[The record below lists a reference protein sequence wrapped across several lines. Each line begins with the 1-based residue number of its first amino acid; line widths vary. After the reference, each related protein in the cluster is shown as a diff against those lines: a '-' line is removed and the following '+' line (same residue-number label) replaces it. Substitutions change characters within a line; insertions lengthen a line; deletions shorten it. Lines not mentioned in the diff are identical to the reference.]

1 MTENK
6 FSESEQRLLRSL
18 AQKKNNTGSIL
29 ELSRIYLRTGRAGQ
43 ALILL
48 SGLAERQGTAL
59 KSLALALSGRNTE
72 AIALAS
78 FSADPKEDPHLLH
91 MLGYWLNQQGCF
103 AQALDIFRVALPG
116 AGNDAGIRHDY
127 AIALHR
133 TGSLQ
138 DALSQYEAAFSLDG
152 ENPHLGFNLA
162 LALEQSD
169 ELDEA
174 LLQIGRVLAI
184 SPDHLGALY
193 RRSYLQRLLCD
204 WKNYPSGLAE
214 LSAAFERHLQEP
226 GEEMISPYGM
236 NIHFPDGKLHDRA
249 AACYASQITA
259 LAMKQGPLQPFKP
272 CKESGRLNIGYL
284 SPDFNSHAVGGL
296 VSGLFACHD
305 RQRFKVFAYSLAQ
318 RGDAIQKEV
327 EAGVDIYRD
336 VSLDAPS
343 RIAEQISNDDIDI
356 LIDLAGYTR
365 NARPEIL
372 AMRPAPMQVSFL
384 GYLNTMQAP
393 FIDAVIGDDEVLPE
407 SEESVFS
414 EQVLRLDRCFLPVT
428 PRDTGSKPGRAELG
442 LPEDAFVFCSFN
454 HSYKMQPGIF
464 GLWMKIL
471 QISKGSVLWLL
482 GDRATIRNNLLTA
495 ASEAGIDQERLIF
508 ADRVPLTQHLA
519 RMKSADLLLDT
530 PDYNAGA
537 TIVAAAQS
545 GLPVLTLRGNRI
557 LGRMGAS
564 LNKTLG
570 LDELVCATPEEYV
583 DRAHE
588 LAEDRD
594 RLDAIREHL
603 KNAAS
608 KNLSIKEYCEDLENL
623 LVNHYRHESDRQYK
637 ESE

>member
-6 FSESEQRLLRSL
+6 FSESEQKLLRRL
-18 AQKKNNTGSIL
+18 AQKKNDAGAIL
-29 ELSRIYLRTGRAGQ
+29 ELSRIYLRTERAGQ

-59 KSLALALSGRNTE
+59 KSLALAFSGRNTE
-72 AIALAS
+72 AIELAR

-103 AQALDIFRVALPG
+103 AQALDIYRAALAG
-116 AGNDAGIRHDY
+116 ASNDAGIRHDY

-133 TGSLQ
+133 SGSLQ
-138 DALSQYEAAFSLDG
+138 DALLQYEAAFNRDSK
-152 ENPHLGFNLA
+152 NPHLAFNLA

-193 RRSYLQRLLCD
+193 RRSYLQRLLCA
-204 WKNYPSGLAE
+204 WKNYPGDLAE
-214 LSAAFERHLQEP
+214 LSAAFERHLQDP

-259 LAMKQGPLQPFKP
+259 HAMRQGPLQPAKPFK
-272 CKESGRLNIGYL
+272 EGGRLNIGYL
-284 SPDFNSHAVGGL
+284 SPDFNAHAVGGL
-296 VSGLFACHD
+296 VSGLFTCHD

-318 RGDAIQKEV
+318 SGDAIQKEV

-336 VSLDAPS
+336 VSLIAPS

-393 FIDAVIGDDEVLPE
+393 FIDAVIADDEVLPE

-414 EQVLRLDRCFLPVT
+414 EHVLRLARCFLPVT
-428 PRDTGSKPGRAELG
+428 PRDTGSQPGRVELG

-454 HSYKMQPGIF
+454 HSYKLQPGIF

-495 ASEAGIDQERLIF
+495 AGEAGIDQDRLIF

-570 LDELVCATPEEYV
+570 LDELVCDTPDEYV
-583 DRAHE
+583 ERAHQLVE
-588 LAEDRD
+588 NRD
-594 RLDAIREHL
+594 RLDAIRAHL
-603 KNAAS
+603 KNAVS
-608 KNLSIKEYCEDLENL
+608 KYLSIKEYCKDLENL
-623 LVNHYRHESDRQYK
+623 LVNHYRHKSDRQ
-637 ESE
+637 S